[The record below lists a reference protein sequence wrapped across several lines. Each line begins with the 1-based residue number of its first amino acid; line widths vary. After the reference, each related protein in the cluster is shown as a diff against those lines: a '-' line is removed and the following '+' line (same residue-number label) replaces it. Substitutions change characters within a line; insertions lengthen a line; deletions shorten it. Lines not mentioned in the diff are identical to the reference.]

1 MMSYDK
7 SPVLF
12 SFSLS
17 NFYKSKS
24 GTILMPN
31 YLLCHLPKSEQKT
44 GLFSPP
50 FYALVEKTI
59 HFAFS
64 NFCTYSTTKKT
75 RLYFLWNITTL
86 VKKNMFEL
94 VVKHVWTCLNMLLLN
109 ILFTEL
115 VTNDV
120 SPCRYYEKNHCISSF
135 FITFNSKTR
144 YKFKFHFSLSET
156 KTHRAWIQN
165 PTHFS

>member
-1 MMSYDK
+1 MFLSVFPTSISQKVEQYWCQIIYCVIYLRVSK
-7 SPVLF
+7 KLTFF
-12 SFSLS
+12 SSLLCPS
-17 NFYKSKS
+17 RKDNSFCFFQF
-24 GTILMPN
+24 L
-31 YLLCHLPKSEQKT
+31 YLLDNE
-44 GLFSPP
+44 
-50 FYALVEKTI
+50 
-59 HFAFS
+59 
-64 NFCTYSTTKKT
+64 KT